1 MRDTPINELNRDG
14 PEPNKLPVAR
24 RSTGKAVTPMQMID
38 KALASGATPEILD
51 KLMSLQERWEANEAK
66 KAFDLAIAQFRAE
79 IKPII
84 KERTAAMDLKT
95 GGKASYQYEDMALIA
110 EAVDPILARLGLS
123 YRYKSH
129 VLGGTNVAGQ
139 AGQMIITCIISHQ
152 QGHREEASLPAPL
165 DTTGAKNAVQAVG
178 STVTYLQ
185 RYTLKLGLGLAA
197 AKDDDVK
204 RPTGE
209 DQEATVSQEQF
220 ETLNKLLEQTGKTE
234 DDLYIF
240 LGLPPDTE
248 LHTLP
253 ARFFQKAAV
262 GMRKFI
268 DDHKPAPQPGEPRDI

>member
-66 KAFDLAIAQFRAE
+66 KAFDLAIAAFRAE

-84 KERTAAMDLKT
+84 KERTAAMDLRG

-110 EAVDPILARLGLS
+110 EHVDPILARLGLS
-123 YRYKSH
+123 YRYKSR
-129 VLGGTNVAGQ
+129 VEAGQ
-139 AGQMIITCIISHQ
+139 VMVTCIISHQ
-152 QGHREEASLPAPL
+152 QGHREETTLPAPV
-165 DTTGAKNAVQAVG
+165 DQTGAKNAVQAVG

-209 DQEATVSQEQF
+209 DQEATVSQEQY
-220 ETLNKLLEQTGKTE
+220 ETLSKLLEQTGKTE

-240 LGLPPDTE
+240 LGLPPDTD

-268 DDHKPAPQPGEPRDI
+268 EDHKPAPQPGEPRDI